1 MTMPWAIPLLTE
13 NVSVT
18 LQCGQR
24 VLSLDTPQIMGVLNV
39 TPDSFSDGGQLLS
52 NEGLLHDRLLERASQ
67 MVADGAAI
75 LDIGGESTRPGAA
88 PVSSQEE
95 LDRVMGAVQ
104 LIAPRL
110 DVILSIDTSTP
121 EVMRE
126 AAQAG
131 AGLLNDVR
139 AFSREG
145 AMAAAVAT
153 QLPVSLMHMSDEPD
167 RMQEQT
173 EYVDVVTDVKAFL
186 AHRIAAC
193 REAGIAKDQMMIDPG
208 FGFGKTVAQNYE
220 MLRRLEEFASFD
232 LPILVGVSRKSMIGA
247 ITGRPA
253 SERVVPSAV
262 LAVMAA
268 ARGASVIRVHDVA
281 ETADALAV
289 WQATEGE
296 L

>member
-1 MTMPWAIPLLTE
+1 M
-13 NVSVT
+13 T

-95 LDRVMGAVQ
+95 LDRVMGAIQ

-193 REAGIAKDQMMIDPG
+193 REAGIAKGQMMIDPG
-208 FGFGKTVAQNYE
+208 FGFGKTGAQNYE

>member
-1 MTMPWAIPLLTE
+1 M
-13 NVSVT
+13 T

-24 VLSLDTPQIMGVLNV
+24 SLSLETPKIMGVLNV

-52 NEGLLHDRLLERASQ
+52 SSGLLLQDRLLERAAQ
-67 MVADGAAI
+67 MVKAGAAI

-88 PVSSQEE
+88 PVSLQQE
-95 LDRVMGAVQ
+95 LDRVMDAVRV
-104 LIAPRL
+104 IAPRL
-110 DVILSIDTSTP
+110 DVILSVDTSTP

-139 AFSREG
+139 AFLREG
-145 AMAAAVAT
+145 AMDAAVASR
-153 QLPVSLMHMSDEPD
+153 LPVCLMHMSDEPD
-167 RMQEQT
+167 RMQQQT
-173 EYVDVVTDVKAFL
+173 DYGDVVTDVKTFL
-186 AHRIAAC
+186 ERRIAAC
-193 REAGIAKDQMMIDPG
+193 LETGISKDQVMIDPG

-220 MLRRLEEFASFD
+220 MIRRLEEFASFE

>member
-1 MTMPWAIPLLTE
+1 MP
-13 NVSVT
+13 VT

-24 VLSLDTPQIMGVLNV
+24 ALSLDTPQIMGVLNV

-52 NEGLLHDRLLERASQ
+52 REGLLHDRLLERATQ

-88 PVSSQEE
+88 PVSLQEE

-104 LIAPRL
+104 LITPRL

-126 AAQAG
+126 AAKAG

-145 AMAAAVAT
+145 AMAVAVAS

-173 EYVDVVTDVKAFL
+173 AYDDVVTDVKAFL

-193 REAGIAKDQMMIDPG
+193 REAGMAGDQMVIDPG

>member
-1 MTMPWAIPLLTE
+1 M
-13 NVSVT
+13 T
-18 LQCGQR
+18 LQCAQR

-52 NEGLLHDRLLERASQ
+52 NEGLFHDRLLERAAQ

-88 PVSSQEE
+88 PVSLQEE

-104 LIAPRL
+104 LIASRL

-145 AMAAAVAT
+145 AMAAAVAS
-153 QLPVSLMHMSDEPD
+153 QLPVSLMHMPDEPD
-167 RMQEQT
+167 RMQKQT

-208 FGFGKTVAQNYE
+208 FGFGKTVAQNFQ
-220 MLRRLEEFASFD
+220 MLRRLQEFASFD

>member
-1 MTMPWAIPLLTE
+1 
-13 NVSVT
+13 VT

-88 PVSSQEE
+88 PVSLQEE

-145 AMAAAVAT
+145 AMAAAVAS

>member
-1 MTMPWAIPLLTE
+1 VI
-13 NVSVT
+13 

-52 NEGLLHDRLLERASQ
+52 NEGLLHDRLLERAAQ

-88 PVSSQEE
+88 PVSLQQE

-126 AAQAG
+126 ATQAG

-139 AFSREG
+139 AFSRDG
-145 AMAAAVAT
+145 AMAAAVAS

-173 EYVDVVTDVKAFL
+173 EYADVVADVKAFL

-193 REAGIAKDQMMIDPG
+193 REAGITKDQMMIDPG

-220 MLRRLEEFASFD
+220 MLRRLGEFASFD

>member
-1 MTMPWAIPLLTE
+1 M
-13 NVSVT
+13 T

-52 NEGLLHDRLLERASQ
+52 NEGLLHDCLLERAAQ

-88 PVSSQEE
+88 PVSLQEE

-104 LIAPRL
+104 LIASRL

-121 EVMRE
+121 KVMRE

-145 AMAAAVAT
+145 AMAAAVAS
-153 QLPVSLMHMSDEPD
+153 QLPVSLMHMPDEPD

-208 FGFGKTVAQNYE
+208 FGFGKTVAQNFQ
-220 MLRRLEEFASFD
+220 MLRRLQEFASFD

-262 LAVMAA
+262 LAVMAV

-281 ETADALAV
+281 ETADALGV

>member
-1 MTMPWAIPLLTE
+1 M
-13 NVSVT
+13 T

-52 NEGLLHDRLLERASQ
+52 DKGLLHDRLLERAEQ

>member
-1 MTMPWAIPLLTE
+1 M
-13 NVSVT
+13 T

-24 VLSLDTPQIMGVLNV
+24 VLSLYTPQIMGVLNV

-67 MVADGAAI
+67 MVGDGAAI

-145 AMAAAVAT
+145 AMAAAVAS

-247 ITGRPA
+247 ITGRSA

>member
-1 MTMPWAIPLLTE
+1 M
-13 NVSVT
+13 T

-24 VLSLDTPQIMGVLNV
+24 SLSLETPKIMGVLNV

-52 NEGLLHDRLLERASQ
+52 SSGLLLQDRLLERAAQ
-67 MVADGAAI
+67 MVKAGAAI

-88 PVSSQEE
+88 PVSLQQE
-95 LDRVMGAVQ
+95 LDRVMDAVRV
-104 LIAPRL
+104 IAPRL
-110 DVILSIDTSTP
+110 DVILSVDTSTP

-139 AFSREG
+139 AFLREG
-145 AMAAAVAT
+145 ALDVAVASR
-153 QLPVSLMHMSDEPD
+153 LPVCLMHMSDEPD
-167 RMQEQT
+167 RMQQQT
-173 EYVDVVTDVKAFL
+173 DYGDVVTDVKTFL
-186 AHRIAAC
+186 ERRIAVC
-193 REAGIAKDQMMIDPG
+193 LETGISKDQVMIDPG

-220 MLRRLEEFASFD
+220 MLRRLEEFSSFE

-281 ETADALAV
+281 ETADALGV

>member
-1 MTMPWAIPLLTE
+1 M
-13 NVSVT
+13 T

-24 VLSLDTPQIMGVLNV
+24 ALSLDTPQIMGVLNV

-52 NEGLLHDRLLERASQ
+52 KGELLHDRLLQRASQ
-67 MVADGAAI
+67 MVTDGAAI

-88 PVSSQEE
+88 PVSLQEE

-145 AMAAAVAT
+145 AVAAAAAC

-173 EYVDVVTDVKAFL
+173 DYADVVNDVKAFL

-193 REAGIAKDQMMIDPG
+193 QEAGIATDQMMIDPG

-220 MLRRLEEFASFD
+220 MLRRLEEFASFG
-232 LPILVGVSRKSMIGA
+232 LPVLVGVSRKSMIGA

-262 LAVMAA
+262 LAGMAA

>member
-1 MTMPWAIPLLTE
+1 M
-13 NVSVT
+13 T

-52 NEGLLHDRLLERASQ
+52 NEGLLHDRLLEQASQ

-193 REAGIAKDQMMIDPG
+193 REEGIAKDQMMIDPG

>member
-1 MTMPWAIPLLTE
+1 M
-13 NVSVT
+13 T

-52 NEGLLHDRLLERASQ
+52 NEGLLHDRLLERAEQ
-67 MVADGAAI
+67 MVSDGAAI

-104 LIAPRL
+104 LIVPRL

-173 EYVDVVTDVKAFL
+173 EYDDVVTDVKAFL

>member
-1 MTMPWAIPLLTE
+1 M
-13 NVSVT
+13 T

-24 VLSLDTPQIMGVLNV
+24 VLSLNTPQIMGVLNV

-52 NEGLLHDRLLERASQ
+52 NEGLLHDRLLERAEQ

-153 QLPVSLMHMSDEPD
+153 QLPVSLMHMSDEPE
-167 RMQEQT
+167 RMQAQT
-173 EYVDVVTDVKAFL
+173 EYDDVVTDVKAFL

-193 REAGIAKDQMMIDPG
+193 REAGIAKDQVLIDPG
-208 FGFGKTVAQNYE
+208 FGFGKTVTQNYE

-247 ITGRPA
+247 IIGRPA
-253 SERVVPSAV
+253 SERVVASAV
-262 LAVMAA
+262 LAAMAA

>member
-1 MTMPWAIPLLTE
+1 M
-13 NVSVT
+13 T

-52 NEGLLHDRLLERASQ
+52 NEGLLHDRLLERAAQ

>member
-1 MTMPWAIPLLTE
+1 M
-13 NVSVT
+13 T

-88 PVSSQEE
+88 PVSLQEE

-104 LIAPRL
+104 LIVPRL

-145 AMAAAVAT
+145 AMAAAMAS
-153 QLPVSLMHMSDEPD
+153 QLPVSLMHMSDEPE

-193 REAGIAKDQMMIDPG
+193 REAGIARNQMMIDPG

>member
-1 MTMPWAIPLLTE
+1 M
-13 NVSVT
+13 T
-18 LQCGQR
+18 LQCAQR

-52 NEGLLHDRLLERASQ
+52 NEGLLHDRLLERAAQ

-88 PVSSQEE
+88 PVSLQEE

-104 LIAPRL
+104 LIASRL

-121 EVMRE
+121 EVMCE

-145 AMAAAVAT
+145 AMAAAVAS
-153 QLPVSLMHMSDEPD
+153 QLPVSLMHMPDEPD

-208 FGFGKTVAQNYE
+208 FGFGKTVAQNFQ
-220 MLRRLEEFASFD
+220 MLRRLQEFASFD

>member
-1 MTMPWAIPLLTE
+1 M
-13 NVSVT
+13 T

-88 PVSSQEE
+88 PVSLQEE

-145 AMAAAVAT
+145 AMAAAVAS
-153 QLPVSLMHMSDEPD
+153 QLPVSLMHMSDEPE

-193 REAGIAKDQMMIDPG
+193 REAGIAKDQVMIDPG

>member
-1 MTMPWAIPLLTE
+1 M
-13 NVSVT
+13 T

-52 NEGLLHDRLLERASQ
+52 QGVLSHDRLLERASK
-67 MVADGAAI
+67 MVTDGAAI

-88 PVSSQEE
+88 PVSLQEE

-145 AMAAAVAT
+145 ALAAAVAS

-167 RMQEQT
+167 RMQEET
-173 EYVDVVTDVKAFL
+173 DYADVVNDVKAFL
-186 AHRIAAC
+186 EHRIAAC
-193 REAGIAKDQMMIDPG
+193 EEAGIAEDQMMIDPG

-220 MLRRLEEFASFD
+220 MLRRLGEFASFG
-232 LPILVGVSRKSMIGA
+232 LPVLVGVSRKSMIGA

-268 ARGASVIRVHDVA
+268 AKGASVIRVHDVA

>member
-1 MTMPWAIPLLTE
+1 M
-13 NVSVT
+13 T

-52 NEGLLHDRLLERASQ
+52 DEGLLHDRLLERAAQ

-88 PVSSQEE
+88 PVSLQEE

-110 DVILSIDTSTP
+110 DVILSVDTSTP
-121 EVMRE
+121 EVMCE
-126 AAQAG
+126 AARAG

-145 AMAAAVAT
+145 AMAAAVAS

-173 EYVDVVTDVKAFL
+173 EYADVVTDVKAFL
-186 AHRIAAC
+186 THRIVAC
-193 REAGIAKDQMMIDPG
+193 SEAGIAKDQLMIDPG

-281 ETADALAV
+281 ETADSLAV

>member
-1 MTMPWAIPLLTE
+1 M
-13 NVSVT
+13 T

-88 PVSSQEE
+88 PVSLQEE

>member
-1 MTMPWAIPLLTE
+1 M
-13 NVSVT
+13 T

-52 NEGLLHDRLLERASQ
+52 NEGLLHDRLLERAEQ

-104 LIAPRL
+104 LIVPRL

-153 QLPVSLMHMSDEPD
+153 QLPVSLMHMSDEPE
-167 RMQEQT
+167 RMQAQT
-173 EYVDVVTDVKAFL
+173 AYDDVVTDVKAFL

-193 REAGIAKDQMMIDPG
+193 GEAGIAKDQMMIDPG
-208 FGFGKTVAQNYE
+208 FGFGKTVKQNYE

-268 ARGASVIRVHDVA
+268 DRGASVIRVHDVA

>member
-1 MTMPWAIPLLTE
+1 M
-13 NVSVT
+13 T

-52 NEGLLHDRLLERASQ
+52 NEGLLHDRLLERAEQ

>member
-1 MTMPWAIPLLTE
+1 
-13 NVSVT
+13 
-18 LQCGQR
+18 
-24 VLSLDTPQIMGVLNV
+24 MGVLNV

-52 NEGLLHDRLLERASQ
+52 NEGLLHDRLLERAAQ
-67 MVADGAAI
+67 MVADGATI

-88 PVSSQEE
+88 TVSLQEE

-145 AMAAAVAT
+145 AMAAAVAS
-153 QLPVSLMHMSDEPD
+153 QLPISLMHMSGEPD
-167 RMQEQT
+167 RMQAQT
-173 EYVDVVTDVKAFL
+173 EYADVVTDVKAFL
-186 AHRIAAC
+186 AHRIEAC
-193 REAGIAKDQMMIDPG
+193 REASIGRDQMMIDPG
-208 FGFGKTVAQNYE
+208 FGFGKTVEQNYE

-253 SERVVPSAV
+253 SERAVPSAV

-268 ARGASVIRVHDVA
+268 GRGASVIRVHDVA

>member
-1 MTMPWAIPLLTE
+1 M
-13 NVSVT
+13 T

-52 NEGLLHDRLLERASQ
+52 NEGLLHDRLLERAEQ

-88 PVSSQEE
+88 PVSLQEE

-104 LIAPRL
+104 LIVPRL

-173 EYVDVVTDVKAFL
+173 AYDDVVTDVKAFL

-208 FGFGKTVAQNYE
+208 FGFGKTVTQNYE

>member
-1 MTMPWAIPLLTE
+1 
-13 NVSVT
+13 VT

-24 VLSLDTPQIMGVLNV
+24 LLSLDTPKIMGVLNV

-52 NEGLLHDRLLERASQ
+52 SQGIMRDRLLERATQ
-67 MVADGAAI
+67 MVADGAAV

-88 PVSSQEE
+88 PVSAQEE
-95 LDRVMGAVQ
+95 LDRVMSAVQ
-104 LIAPRL
+104 LITPRL

-126 AAQAG
+126 ATQVG

-145 AMAAAVAT
+145 AMAAAVAS
-153 QLPVSLMHMSDEPD
+153 QLPVSLMHMSDEPE
-167 RMQEQT
+167 RMQDQT
-173 EYVDVVTDVKAFL
+173 DYADVVRDVKAFL
-186 AHRIAAC
+186 EHRIIAC
-193 REAGIAKDQMMIDPG
+193 REAGITKDQMMIDPG